1 MRTKRAYEFG
11 TYLPIKINKLQEFIN
26 DKQSKMLIYLIISM
40 LLLVE
45 VSEMCTAEGILLNL
59 GSFLLSKYNTSWK
72 LVFFISLFLIRLT
85 SNLFQW
91 KMYIL
96 RR

>member
-59 GSFLLSKYNTSWK
+59 GSFLLSKYNTS
-72 LVFFISLFLIRLT
+72 
-85 SNLFQW
+85 
-91 KMYIL
+91 
-96 RR
+96 